1 MADSTDIELQELR
14 YRVSQLERAL
24 TPFVNMTYQDRFD
37 AYVAAPD
44 NALMVAMG
52 WAKDAGLVFN
62 LGDLRV
68 ARDVLERKDD

>member
-1 MADSTDIELQELR
+1 MSESSEIKIQELENR
-14 YRVSQLERAL
+14 IRMLEIAL
-24 TPFVNMTYQDRFD
+24 TPFANMAYQDRFD

-52 WAKDAGLVFN
+52 WGKESGLVFN

-68 ARDVLERKDD
+68 ARDVLERKP